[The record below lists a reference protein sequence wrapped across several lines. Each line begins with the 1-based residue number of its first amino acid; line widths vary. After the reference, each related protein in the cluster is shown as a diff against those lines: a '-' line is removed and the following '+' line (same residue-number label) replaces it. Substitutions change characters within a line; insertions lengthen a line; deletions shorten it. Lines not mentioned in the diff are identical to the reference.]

1 MKNHGENNCNINQI
15 PEQQQLKF
23 NETNKQTKNEKQN
36 QGQHDEL
43 IYVKLQQNYKSKW
56 RNTLNKNAHI

>member
-1 MKNHGENNCNINQI
+1 MKNHGENNCNINQNNNNNLN
-15 PEQQQLKF
+15 LK
-23 NETNKQTKNEKQN
+23 KQTNKNEKQI

-56 RNTLNKNAHI
+56 RNTLNKNAHIQE